1 MKSTLKTIIVS
12 NLLLLC
18 SAASFSQQKTDTL
31 DILKEKSWE
40 LILPSPKECEYSWYF
55 TQDTVTASIF
65 YKETVKLKYEYYL
78 SDYPDTVFDSTRI
91 GKNTNGVYILKREH
105 NRLGIYKIVT
115 LTPTYLKLQNMKD
128 GNIMEFSRKED

>member
-1 MKSTLKTIIVS
+1 MKSIFKLIIIS
-12 NLLLLC
+12 NILLLC
-18 SAASFSQQKTDTL
+18 SFSSHSQQIVPTM

-91 GKNTNGVYILKREH
+91 GKNTNGVYILKRGH

-115 LTPTYLKLQNMKD
+115 LTPTYLKLQNMKN
-128 GNIMEFSRKED
+128 GNIMEFRRKEE